1 MVELRDVVIV
11 PVPSDVIDRARAASE
26 PGSEAA
32 ATVTVTAGGGEPLRC
47 CLTNA
52 RPGDSLILFNF
63 EPPLPPSPY
72 QEKGAVFVHASPC
85 GSEVDAHVYPSEWLG
100 RPQVLRS
107 YDQRGWI
114 HSASVH
120 DGTSPRAAISAAF
133 ADPAVVEVH
142 SRNVAYGCYM
152 FSLRRTDP

>member
-1 MVELRDVVIV
+1 MVELRDVIIV
-11 PVPSDVIDRARAASE
+11 PVPSDVVDRARAAADSASE
-26 PGSEAA
+26 TPV
-32 ATVTVTAGGGEPLRC
+32 ATVTATGGEPLRC

-52 RPGDSLILFNF
+52 RPGDALVLFNY

-72 QEKGAVFVHASPC
+72 QEKGAVFVHAAPC
-85 GSEVDAHVYPSEWLG
+85 RSEMDVHVYPPEWLG
-100 RPQVLRS
+100 RPQVLRA
-107 YDQRGWI
+107 YDRRGWI

-120 DGTSPRAAISAAF
+120 DGTSPGGAISTAF

-152 FSLRRTDP
+152 FSLRRRDP